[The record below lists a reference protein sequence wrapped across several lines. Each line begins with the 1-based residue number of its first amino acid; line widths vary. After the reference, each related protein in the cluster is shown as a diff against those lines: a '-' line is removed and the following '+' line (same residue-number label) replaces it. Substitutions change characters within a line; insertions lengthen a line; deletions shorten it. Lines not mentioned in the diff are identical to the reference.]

1 MIPNVPKNCVVQCR
15 VSSLKQSQEGESL
28 EMQEKSM
35 RAFIA
40 LKGWKIV
47 PNDKVWSTAISGRKT
62 DRADFEDILDFIK
75 AHPGL
80 VDYYIFRSIDRFTRA
95 GSEEYSRMKRELS
108 KYGVEIIDTYGVIQ
122 PTKNT
127 LADFNMEY
135 EWSKYSPSEIAEIVM
150 ATQAKSEVTNI
161 LTRMI
166 GQEISLTQQGYRTRR
181 PADGY
186 VNEKIYV
193 EGKKKTIQA
202 PCPNR
207 SRFYISMF
215 ELRAQG
221 LSDPECVSRLNA
233 MGYTSPMQ
241 NKWNKDH
248 TKILGKSGG
257 APLTIKQFQKIMEN
271 TIYAGVVCEKWT
283 HYKPIKAQYSGLVSI
298 ETWNQANRGKLA
310 LMKDADGGLELVKNT
325 NTGKSRER
333 YNPDFAYKF
342 IGCPLCGKKMLGSAS
357 TGKGGV
363 RRPAYHCSR
372 GHERY
377 GVKKS
382 EFEDSVSKYVKS
394 LKFKPEL
401 IDALEL
407 TFLNKYRQREKEI
420 VKASGD
426 IHQTIANLELEQAS
440 KLEVIETTRSAV
452 VREKFEQE
460 VDALEAKIKEARK
473 ERLKIQITRDD
484 IKSFVK
490 EAKNIMEHPSEILLQ
505 PSNPR
510 AKEKLFELFFEKM
523 PTYADIVKGT
533 PKLSLV
539 FQLSSNFE
547 PNPKTLVTLRRVE
560 LRFSP

>member
-1 MIPNVPKNCVVQCR
+1 MIPNVSKNCVVQCR

-62 DRADFEDILDFIK
+62 DRADFENILDFIK

-108 KYGVEIIDTYGVIQ
+108 KYGVEMIDTYGVIQ

-202 PCPNR
+202 SCPNR
-207 SRFYISMF
+207 SKFYIAMF

-248 TKILGKSGG
+248 TKILGRTGG
-257 APLTIKQFQKIMEN
+257 APLTVKQFQKIMEN

-310 LMKDADGGLELVKNT
+310 LMKDTEGGLELVKRQSI
-325 NTGKSRER
+325 GKSRER
-333 YNPDFAYKF
+333 YNPEFAYKF

-363 RRPAYHCSR
+363 PRPAYHCSR

-382 EFEDSVSKYVKS
+382 EFEESVSKYVKS

-401 IDALEL
+401 MDALEL
-407 TFLNKYRQREKEI
+407 TFMKKYRQREKEI

-426 IHQTIANLELEQAS
+426 IHQAIANLELEQAS

-484 IKSFVK
+484 IKSFVQ
-490 EAKNIMEHPSEILLQ
+490 EAKNIMEHPAEILLQ

-523 PTYADIVKGT
+523 PTYSDIVNGT
-533 PKLSLV
+533 PKLSLI
-539 FQLSSNFE
+539 FQLSSDFKPTNE
-547 PNPKTLVTLRRVE
+547 TLVTPQRIE
-560 LRFSP
+560 L